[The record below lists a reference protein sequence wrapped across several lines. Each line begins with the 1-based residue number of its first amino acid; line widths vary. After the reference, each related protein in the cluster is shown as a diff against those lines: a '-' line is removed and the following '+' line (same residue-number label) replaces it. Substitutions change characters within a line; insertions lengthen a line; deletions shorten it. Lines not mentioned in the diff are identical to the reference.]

1 MANSDQFMASINL
14 FVDGSKN
21 KMDEVVRRTGIKI
34 LARLVDMSPVGNP
47 EIWAINQT
55 AAQYNRAVYEAN
67 EAAKQDPANLTKTGR
82 LKKKARVKDSMDI
95 IAPAGYTGGRFKG
108 NWQIGI
114 DNEPSGETSRVD
126 ASGSMTMAV
135 GNMVL
140 EQFKVGMRTIY
151 FVNNV
156 PYAYRLEVEGHSRQ
170 APEGMIRVTVKDF
183 PSIFREVM
191 QEVNG

>member
-82 LKKKARVKDSMDI
+82 LKKKARESDSMDI
-95 IAPAGYTGGRFKG
+95 KTPDGYKGGRFKG

-114 DNEPSGETSRVD
+114 DHEPSGETGRID
-126 ASGSMTMAV
+126 PSGNMTMAV

-140 EQFKVGMRTIY
+140 EQFKVGAKAIY

-156 PYAYRLEVEGHSRQ
+156 PYAYRLEVEGHSQQ
-170 APEGMIRVTVKDF
+170 APNGMIRIVAKDA
-183 PSIFREVM
+183 PAILREAM
-191 QEVNG
+191 KEVYG

>member
-47 EIWAINQT
+47 EIWAVNQT
-55 AAQYNRAVYEAN
+55 AMQYKVAVYDAN
-67 EAAKQDPANLTKTGR
+67 EAAKHDPANLTKTGK
-82 LKKKARVKDSMDI
+82 LKKKARVLDDMDI
-95 IAPAGYTGGRFKG
+95 KAPDGYTGGRFKG

-114 DNEPSGETSRVD
+114 DHEPSGETGRID
-126 ASGSMTMAV
+126 PSGNMTMAV

-140 EQFKVGMRTIY
+140 EQFKVGAKAIY

-156 PYAYRLEVEGHSRQ
+156 PYAYRLEVEGHSQQ
-170 APEGMIRVTVKDF
+170 APNGMIRIVAKDA
-183 PSIFREVM
+183 PAILREAM
-191 QEVNG
+191 KEVYG